1 MIYINHSGIERGSV
15 FQNKNKTIPYMD
27 NKNNNNK
34 NNTQGVCLED
44 GDREGRIV
52 EDVMVPKHIIDEA
65 VSYTRQEIAK
75 VLDKEQARF
84 ENIRDMVMV
93 CLYCFPP

>member
-15 FQNKNKTIPYMD
+15 FQNNKTKNIPYMD
-27 NKNNNNK
+27 NNNK
-34 NNTQGVCLED
+34 NNTHGVCLED